1 LFYGA
6 VCVYCTQSHVV
17 DPKNPGAVDEII
29 HLGDFWD
36 EEGIRKHK
44 REIMDDNR
52 EVGRTFRRAYRYIK
66 GAYSFYEDNM
76 EIISWG
82 IDNAEVNSIAKELT
96 DIIFGDTDTAKK
108 EGRIRRLFASAITPN
123 GYVNYLSTLLEGNK
137 VYMLEGRPGTGTEKV
152 ISKVMETAV
161 VKGYDVEAYYC
172 ALNPLKLEHL
182 VIPKL
187 GVALATSNEYHNITK
202 KDIVPINLDEYID
215 EKILDKYKSELEFN
229 KGQFDSIM
237 DSAIKTIAKAKEI
250 HDRMETYY
258 ISNMDFEAIKTCFEI
273 TLSRVLQYAEESKF

>member
-1 LFYGA
+1 
-6 VCVYCTQSHVV
+6 V

-29 HLGDFWD
+29 HLGDFWN

-52 EVGRTFRRAYRYIK
+52 EVGRNFRRAYRYIK
-66 GAYSFYEDNM
+66 GAYSFYEDSM

-82 IDNAEVNSIAKELT
+82 IDNAKVNSVAKEFIDLL
-96 DIIFGDTDTAKK
+96 FGDTDTAKK
-108 EGRIRRLFASAITPN
+108 EGSIRRLFASAITPN

-161 VKGYDVEAYYC
+161 EKGYDVEAYYC

-187 GVALATSNEYHNITK
+187 GVALATSNEYHKINI

-215 EKILDKYKSELEFN
+215 NKILDKYKCELEYN
-229 KGQFDSIM
+229 KEQFDSIM
-237 DSAIKTIAKAKEI
+237 DSAIKSIAKAKEI

-258 ISNMDFEAIKTCFEI
+258 ISNMDFEAIKICFEV
-273 TLSRVLQYAEESKF
+273 TLTRILQYAEESKL